1 MNLALADILY
11 ATLLT
16 PKVILRYTFT
26 HPEGVTG
33 TILCRLVTGG
43 SFGWVGGASSAF
55 TLLAISLERYYTV
68 MYPLGNKGK
77 LTKRKLK
84 VHDKQCPGQKDVF
97 TYMNNVNNIKRL
109 ISQLIRQYAKQFSET
124 NPKKYLY
131 QTSKLHHFIINS

>member
-26 HPEGVTG
+26 HPEAVTG

-43 SFGWVGGASSAF
+43 NFGWVGGASSAF

-84 VHDKQCPGQKDVF
+84 VHDKQCSGQKDVF
-97 TYMNNVNNIKRL
+97 HIY
-109 ISQLIRQYAKQFSET
+109 E
-124 NPKKYLY
+124 
-131 QTSKLHHFIINS
+131 